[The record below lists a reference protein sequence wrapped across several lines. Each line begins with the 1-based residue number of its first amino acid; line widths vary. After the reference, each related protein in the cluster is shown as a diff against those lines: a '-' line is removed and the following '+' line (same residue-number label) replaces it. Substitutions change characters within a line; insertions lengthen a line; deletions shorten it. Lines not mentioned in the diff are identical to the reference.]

1 MSETAFR
8 CGYVAIIGRPN
19 VGKSTLMNHILG
31 MKLSITSRKPQT
43 TRHQIMGVMSTQDSQ
58 AIYVD
63 TPGIHDR
70 RNTAINKYMNRSAL
84 SVIDDVDVVVFVV
97 QALQWTDEDKAVLER
112 LERVNAPV
120 ILAINKIDR
129 VRSDEELLP
138 FISELSSKADFTEV
152 IPISALRNK
161 GVDALQDIVHAQL
174 PQGEPVFEEDQVTD
188 RSVRF
193 LSAEIVRE
201 KLVRELG
208 QELPYTTAVDIESF
222 EESDKL
228 VKIHAIIYV
237 ESDGQKAI
245 IIGKKG
251 DRLKSIGSSARADI
265 QKLIDTKVYL
275 NLWVKVREG
284 WSNDELALRSLGY
297 SNE

>member
-1 MSETAFR
+1 M
-8 CGYVAIIGRPN
+8 
-19 VGKSTLMNHILG
+19 
-31 MKLSITSRKPQT
+31 
-43 TRHQIMGVMSTQDSQ
+43 
-58 AIYVD
+58 
-63 TPGIHDR
+63 
-70 RNTAINKYMNRSAL
+70 
-84 SVIDDVDVVVFVV
+84 
-97 QALQWTDEDKAVLER
+97 
-112 LERVNAPV
+112 
-120 ILAINKIDR
+120 
-129 VRSDEELLP
+129 
-138 FISELSSKADFTEV
+138 
-152 IPISALRNK
+152 
-161 GVDALQDIVHAQL
+161 
-174 PQGEPVFEEDQVTD
+174 FEEDQVTD

>member
-265 QKLIDTKVYL
+265 QKLIDT
-275 NLWVKVREG
+275 RCT
-284 WSNDELALRSLGY
+284 
-297 SNE
+297 

>member
-174 PQGEPVFEEDQVTD
+174 PEGEPVFEEDQVTD